1 MRNLEMA
8 FLAKITASMTHEI
21 ANSLAIILESAG
33 LLSDILNLSPEG
45 DFPHR
50 EKFQR
55 VLGNI
60 NDQVKRGVDISG
72 RLNQFAHSMD
82 EPLAAVKVPELLGR
96 VVLLM
101 RRLAKR
107 RGIELSAEAADPDL
121 VITSDPFR
129 LQLVLG
135 SVIEYLTEAMDGE
148 GSIILQAQ
156 GTPPEVTILLAALGP
171 KKAGWEKAAATLFAT
186 LHEVLATLPAKLAVS
201 SPPAPEGVVM
211 SLSATAPGQPET
223 KKD

>member
-1 MRNLEMA
+1 MRDLEIA

-33 LLSDILNLSPEG
+33 LLSDILSLSEEG
-45 DFPHR
+45 SFPHK

-82 EPLAAVKVPELLGR
+82 EPLAEVNLGELLDR

-107 RGIELSAEAADPDL
+107 RGIELTAAATDPDL
-121 VITSDPFR
+121 AMRSDPFR
-129 LQLVLG
+129 LQLVLAT
-135 SVIEYLTEAMDGE
+135 VIETLTEALESG
-148 GSIILQAQ
+148 GSIILHAESA
-156 GTPPEVTILLAALGP
+156 PEVTILLEAQGP
-171 KKAGWEKAAATLFAT
+171 KKAGWEKAAATLSAT
-186 LHEVLATLPAKLAVS
+186 LQKVLEVLQARLAVA
-201 SPPAPEGVVM
+201 SPPAGEGIVM
-211 SLSATAPGQPET
+211 TIAATAPS
-223 KKD
+223 K